1 MTNVEILME
10 KPDSMKK
17 WSEKSAN
24 VTNAW
29 GGRSGGGGGWVDGQ
43 P

>member
-10 KPDSMKK
+10 KPDSMEK
-17 WSEKSAN
+17 WSEKSAK

-29 GGRSGGGGGWVDGQ
+29 GVGGVGGE